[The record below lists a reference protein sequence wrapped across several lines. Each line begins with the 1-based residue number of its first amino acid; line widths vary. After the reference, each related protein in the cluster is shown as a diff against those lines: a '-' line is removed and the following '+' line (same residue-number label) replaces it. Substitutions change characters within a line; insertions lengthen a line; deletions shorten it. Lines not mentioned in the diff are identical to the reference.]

1 MKLILNEEQQML
13 RDSAKDFAEQKTPVS
28 HFRGLRDNK
37 DPLNWDKE
45 IWKEMVDLGWSG
57 ILIPEEFGGSDFG
70 LAGISVIMQE
80 VGKTLTPSPLF
91 ATAVLG
97 ASAITSFGTQDQK
110 SKYLP
115 LIASGEITTALA
127 VDEESHHAPANTITK
142 AELVNDKWILN
153 GKKKFV
159 VDGASADVLIIL
171 ARTSGAKGEN
181 TGLTLFILDAN
192 AKGVEVIKT
201 DMADCRNYAN
211 IVLNNVA
218 VDKTAI
224 LGDQESG
231 GEAVD
236 KILDEGRIA
245 LASEMLGNSEAA
257 FEMTINYLKE
267 RKQFGVHIGT
277 FQALQHR
284 AAEMFCEIELTKS
297 AVMAA
302 MQGADENNNDLQRMA
317 SLAKSIAGE
326 TLYLVSNESVQMH
339 GGIGVTDEYDIGF
352 FMKRARVAEVIFG
365 GANFHQE
372 RYANLSNFLRII
384 KLL

>member
-80 VGKTLTPSPLF
+80 VGKTLTPSPLL

-115 LIASGEITTALA
+115 LIASGEITTAIA

-142 AELVNDKWILN
+142 AELVKDKWVLN

-181 TGLTLFILDAN
+181 TGLTLFILDAS
-192 AKGVEVIKT
+192 AKGIEVIKT

-211 IVLNNVA
+211 IVLDNVK
-218 VDKTAI
+218 VDKAAI

-231 GEAVD
+231 GEAID

-372 RYANLSNFLRII
+372 RYANLSNF
-384 KLL
+384 

>member
-115 LIASGEITTALA
+115 LIASGEITTAIA

-142 AELVNDKWILN
+142 AELVKDKWVLN

-192 AKGVEVIKT
+192 AKGIEVIKT

-372 RYANLSNFLRII
+372 RYANLSNF
-384 KLL
+384 

>member
-181 TGLTLFILDAN
+181 TGLTLFILDAS
-192 AKGVEVIKT
+192 AKGIEVIKT

-326 TLYLVSNESVQMH
+326 ALYLVSNESVQMH

-372 RYANLSNFLRII
+372 RYANLSNF
-384 KLL
+384 

>member
-1 MKLILNEEQQML
+1 MKLVLNEEQQML
-13 RDSAKDFAEQKTPVS
+13 SDSAKDFAANRTPVN
-28 HFRGLRDNK
+28 HFRSLRDNN
-37 DPLNWDKE
+37 DPLNWDKDV
-45 IWKEMVDLGWSG
+45 WKEMVNLGWAG
-57 ILIPEEFGGSDFG
+57 ILIPQEFGGSDFG

-91 ATAVLG
+91 ATAVMG
-97 ASAITSFGTQDQK
+97 ASAINTFGTQEQK
-110 SKYLP
+110 AEYLP
-115 LIASGEITTALA
+115 KIAAGNITTAIA
-127 VDEESHHAPANTITK
+127 IDEESHHAPFNSMAQ
-142 AELVNDKWILN
+142 AELAGDEWVLN

-159 VDGASADVLIIL
+159 VDGASADILIIL
-171 ARTSGAKGEN
+171 ARTSGIKGDKA
-181 TGLTLFILDAN
+181 GLTLFIVDASHT
-192 AKGVEVIKT
+192 GVEIIKT

-211 IVLNNVA
+211 VVLDNVTISKDA
-218 VDKTAI
+218 L

-231 GEAVD
+231 GEAID

-245 LASEMLGNSEAA
+245 LSAEMLGNSEAA
-257 FEMTINYLKE
+257 FKMTLNYLKE
-267 RKQFGVHIGT
+267 RKQFGVLIGT

-352 FMKRARVAEVIFG
+352 YMKRARVAEVIFG

-372 RYANLSNFLRII
+372 RYANLSNF
-384 KLL
+384 

>member
-181 TGLTLFILDAN
+181 TGLTLFILDAS
-192 AKGVEVIKT
+192 AKGIEIIKT

-211 IVLNNVA
+211 IVLDNVK
-218 VDKTAI
+218 VDKAAI

-231 GEAVD
+231 GEAID

-257 FEMTINYLKE
+257 FEMTIDYLKE
-267 RKQFGVHIGT
+267 RKQFGVLIGT

-372 RYANLSNFLRII
+372 RYANLSNF
-384 KLL
+384 

>member
-1 MKLILNEEQQML
+1 MKLVLNEEQQML
-13 RDSAKDFAEQKTPVS
+13 SDSAKDFAANRTPVN
-28 HFRGLRDNK
+28 HFRSLRDNN
-37 DPLNWDKE
+37 DPLNWDKDV
-45 IWKEMVDLGWSG
+45 WKEMVDLGWAG
-57 ILIPEEFGGSDFG
+57 ILIPQEFGGSDFG

-91 ATAVLG
+91 ATAVMG
-97 ASAITSFGTQDQK
+97 ASVINTFGTQEQK
-110 SKYLP
+110 AEYLP
-115 LIASGEITTALA
+115 KIAAGNITTAIA
-127 VDEESHHAPANTITK
+127 IDEESHHAPFNSMAQ
-142 AELVNDKWILN
+142 AELVGDEWVLN

-159 VDGASADVLIIL
+159 VDGASADILIIL
-171 ARTSGAKGEN
+171 ARTSGIKGDKA
-181 TGLTLFILDAN
+181 GLTLFIVDAN
-192 AKGVEVIKT
+192 HTGVEIIKT

-211 IVLNNVA
+211 IVLDNVKISKDA
-218 VDKTAI
+218 L

-231 GEAVD
+231 GEAID

-245 LASEMLGNSEAA
+245 LSAEMLGNSEAA
-257 FEMTINYLKE
+257 FEMTLNYLKE
-267 RKQFGVHIGT
+267 RKQFGVLIGT

-352 FMKRARVAEVIFG
+352 YMKRARVAEVIFG

-372 RYANLSNFLRII
+372 RYANLSNF
-384 KLL
+384 

>member
-1 MKLILNEEQQML
+1 MKLVLNEEQQML
-13 RDSAKDFAEQKTPVS
+13 SDSAKDFAANRTPVN
-28 HFRGLRDNK
+28 HFRSLRDNN
-37 DPLNWDKE
+37 DPLNWDKDV
-45 IWKEMVDLGWSG
+45 WKEMVDLGWAG
-57 ILIPEEFGGSDFG
+57 ILIPQEFGGSDFG
-70 LAGISVIMQE
+70 FAGISVIMQE

-91 ATAVLG
+91 ATAVMG
-97 ASAITSFGTQDQK
+97 ASAINTFGTQEQK
-110 SKYLP
+110 AEYLP
-115 LIASGEITTALA
+115 KIAAGNITTAIA
-127 VDEESHHAPANTITK
+127 IDEESHHAPFNSMAQ
-142 AELVNDKWILN
+142 AELVGDEWVLN

-159 VDGASADVLIIL
+159 VDGASADILIIL
-171 ARTSGAKGEN
+171 ARTSGIKGDKA
-181 TGLTLFILDAN
+181 GLTLFIVDASHT
-192 AKGVEVIKT
+192 GVEIIKT

-211 IVLNNVA
+211 IVLDNVTISKDA
-218 VDKTAI
+218 L

-231 GEAVD
+231 GEAID

-245 LASEMLGNSEAA
+245 LSAEMLGNSEAA
-257 FEMTINYLKE
+257 FEMTLNYLKE
-267 RKQFGVHIGT
+267 RKQFGVLIGT

-352 FMKRARVAEVIFG
+352 YMKRARVAEVIFG

-372 RYANLSNFLRII
+372 RYANLSNF
-384 KLL
+384 

>member
-1 MKLILNEEQQML
+1 MKLVLNEEQQML
-13 RDSAKDFAEQKTPVS
+13 SDSAKDFAANRTPVN
-28 HFRGLRDNK
+28 HFRSLRDNN
-37 DPLNWDKE
+37 DPLNWDKDV
-45 IWKEMVDLGWSG
+45 WKEMVDLGWAG
-57 ILIPEEFGGSDFG
+57 ILIPQEFGGSDFG

-91 ATAVLG
+91 ATAVMG
-97 ASAITSFGTQDQK
+97 ASAINTFGTQEQK
-110 SKYLP
+110 AEYLP
-115 LIASGEITTALA
+115 KIAAGNITTAIA
-127 VDEESHHAPANTITK
+127 IDEESHHAPFNSMAQ
-142 AELVNDKWILN
+142 AELVGDEWVLN

-159 VDGASADVLIIL
+159 VDGASADILIIL
-171 ARTSGAKGEN
+171 ARTSGIKGDKA
-181 TGLTLFILDAN
+181 GLTLFIVDASHT
-192 AKGVEVIKT
+192 GVEIIKT

-211 IVLNNVA
+211 IVLDNVTISKDA
-218 VDKTAI
+218 L

-231 GEAVD
+231 GEAID

-245 LASEMLGNSEAA
+245 LSAEMLGNSEAA
-257 FEMTINYLKE
+257 FEMTLNYLKE
-267 RKQFGVHIGT
+267 RKQFGVLIGT

-352 FMKRARVAEVIFG
+352 YMKRARVAEVIFG

-372 RYANLSNFLRII
+372 RYANLSNF
-384 KLL
+384 

>member
-115 LIASGEITTALA
+115 LIASGEITTAIA

-181 TGLTLFILDAN
+181 TGLTLFILDAS
-192 AKGVEVIKT
+192 AKGIEIIKT

-372 RYANLSNFLRII
+372 RYANLSNF
-384 KLL
+384 